1 MSEESVRVD
10 VRTYYKYSQTLLL
23 REKEEK
29 VKNVR
34 GDFFFFYSPIPTTVS
49 DVYNASRPDNSA
61 SVPFR

>member
-34 GDFFFFYSPIPTTVS
+34 GDFLFF
-49 DVYNASRPDNSA
+49 
-61 SVPFR
+61 